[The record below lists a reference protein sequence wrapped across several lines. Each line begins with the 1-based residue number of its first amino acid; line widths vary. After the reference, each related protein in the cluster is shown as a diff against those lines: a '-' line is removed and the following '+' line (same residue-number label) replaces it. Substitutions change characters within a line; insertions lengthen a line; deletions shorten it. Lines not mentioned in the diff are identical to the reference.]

1 MSEARSARSVGEN
14 VALQVPSHGIPIV
27 AQGPKAIIKG
37 LTTTHNVTARIVW
50 RELLSQRM
58 STS

>member
-1 MSEARSARSVGEN
+1 MREAGSARSVGEN

-27 AQGPKAIIKG
+27 AHGPNVMTRG
-37 LTTTHNVTARIVW
+37 LTTTHNVTTRIVG

-58 STS
+58 